1 MTHLGQLD
9 VPKVPG
15 AVNGVGAICGAHQPT
30 RVLLH
35 GAHAQVAEAPGLGPA
50 LFIGVARLDP
60 GGEEEAGG
68 SVSVPSCHAPS
79 MRPLQH
85 ALSMRPL

>member
-50 LFIGVARLDP
+50 FLVSVARLDP
-60 GGEEEAGG
+60 GGEKEDEEESE
-68 SVSVPSCHAPS
+68 SVSVLSSHVPS
-79 MRPLQH
+79 MRPL
-85 ALSMRPL
+85 